1 LTTVLVLKLC
11 LVPSLIY
18 LVTLA
23 GRRWGPNAAG
33 WLSALPIVAGPILLT
48 MAIEQGSG
56 FVATAAA
63 HTLIAVIAVLVFCLA
78 YAWASGRFGV
88 PGSLLAALT
97 AYAAAVAG
105 LQLIELPLLPGFALV
120 VCVLALAPRLFPRM
134 HGTGARNPVQP
145 NDLPL
150 RMLAGALLTL
160 TVTYAAAGIGPRLS
174 GFFAMFP
181 VMGTILVGFS
191 HAASGREYA
200 VNILLGMVRGY
211 YAFATF
217 CVVLSLLLRGQ
228 SIALAFCVAAGAA
241 LMVQVVSRRGLAVS
255 MKRG

>member
-1 LTTVLVLKLC
+1 LTTVLILKLC

-18 LVTLA
+18 LVTLV
-23 GRRWGPNAAG
+23 GRRWGPTAAG
-33 WLSALPIVAGPILLT
+33 WFSALPIVAGPILLT
-48 MAIEQGSG
+48 MAIEQGPD

-78 YAWASGRFGV
+78 YAWTSGRFGV
-88 PGSLLAALT
+88 LGSMCAALA

-105 LQLIELPLLPGFALV
+105 LQLIELPLLPGFVLV
-120 VCVLALAPRLFPRM
+120 IGVLALAPRLFPRM
-134 HGTGARNPVQP
+134 TGSGARSAAQA

-150 RMLAGALLTL
+150 RMLAGAVLCFA
-160 TVTYAAAGIGPRLS
+160 VTWAAAGIGPRLS

-191 HAASGREYA
+191 HHASGRDYA
-200 VNILLGMVRGY
+200 VNILLGMARGY

-217 CVVLSLLLRGQ
+217 CVVLSLLLRERPV
-228 SIALAFCVAAGAA
+228 ALAFGLAAVAALG
-241 LMVQVVSRRGLAVS
+241 VQLLSKRGLVLSARS
-255 MKRG
+255 